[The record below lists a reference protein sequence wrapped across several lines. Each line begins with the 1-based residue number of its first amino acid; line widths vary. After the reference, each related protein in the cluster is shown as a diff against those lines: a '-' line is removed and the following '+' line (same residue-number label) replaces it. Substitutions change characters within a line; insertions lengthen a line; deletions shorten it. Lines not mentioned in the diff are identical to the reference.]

1 MHTSHLPPLALF
13 TALLTMSLASA
24 QAADPAP
31 VLPGLW
37 EVNLLTSFA
46 PAPNAAGA
54 VPDLAP
60 RRRNYRICIGP
71 DRVREPMH
79 PPRSAL
85 RTETMIGRSSV
96 SGSYALPGADGQ
108 ARPVEF
114 NYQRLDATRFEG
126 SLDVQQGD
134 RVARTQYMARRVTGD
149 CGGLQPQPVPDN
161 GEP

>member
-1 MHTSHLPPLALF
+1 MRTFHLPPLALF
-13 TALLTMSLASA
+13 AALLALTIAPA

-31 VLPGLW
+31 VLAGLW
-37 EVNLLTSFA
+37 EVNLLTSFT
-46 PAPNAAGA
+46 PAPGAAGA
-54 VPDLAP
+54 MPDLVP
-60 RRRNYRICIGP
+60 RRRIYRICIGP

-79 PPRSAL
+79 PPRLAL

-96 SGSYALPGADGQ
+96 SGSYALPAADGQ

>member
-1 MHTSHLPPLALF
+1 
-13 TALLTMSLASA
+13 
-24 QAADPAP
+24 
-31 VLPGLW
+31 
-37 EVNLLTSFA
+37 
-46 PAPNAAGA
+46 
-54 VPDLAP
+54 
-60 RRRNYRICIGP
+60 
-71 DRVREPMH
+71 
-79 PPRSAL
+79 
-85 RTETMIGRSSV
+85 MIGRSSV
-96 SGSYALPGADGQ
+96 SGSYALPAADGQ